1 MPPDTASP
9 NDLQA
14 PPPIEPQN
22 NVPGWAIVVF
32 LLVLAAVAFVPVYRF
47 LRRPQQKQVPITG
60 VAKLSSRITPLP
72 KAAPQIPTANP
83 AASVPLSDNDVE
95 RIFSLPLQ
103 QQAEELLER
112 SIRHDERARELLEKH
127 LRDWKGRVR
136 ESPRMK
142 DLLNRAQYSRDLR
155 VRSDYCAMM
164 LNMDGWSED
173 ADAVQILIQRA
184 QSDSGSRGYDVWYLG
199 MLGGRG
205 VKPEQVHQVLLG
217 YAHNDPDANVRQWA
231 TEAMRFLGTDQAL
244 DDLFQIFVSDP
255 SFNVRDR
262 AGCNVSDCGNFMR
275 KQRMRM
281 FPKFL
286 ELVENPATN
295 AQMRSWSF
303 LAMQEITDVAM
314 PPDAK
319 AWRQWYTQHSE
330 EKMAQFKS
338 IPEWQ
343 VRGDE

>member
-1 MPPDTASP
+1 MPQDTSP
-9 NDLQA
+9 PNALQP

-22 NVPGWAIVVF
+22 NVPDWAIAVF
-32 LLVLAAVAFVPVYRF
+32 LLVLAAVAFVPIYRF
-47 LRRPQQKQVPITG
+47 LHRPQGKAVPTSGTVRPAPGIAPAQKSAPQTATSNRVT
-60 VAKLSSRITPLP
+60 STPL
-72 KAAPQIPTANP
+72 
-83 AASVPLSDNDVE
+83 SENDIE

-112 SIRHDERARELLEKH
+112 SIRHDERARELFEKH
-127 LRDWKGRVR
+127 LRDWKGLVR
-136 ESPRMK
+136 ETPHMK
-142 DLLNRAQYSRDLR
+142 NLLNRAQYSRDLR
-155 VRSDYCAMM
+155 VRNDYCAMT
-164 LNMDGWSED
+164 LAMDGWSED
-173 ADAVQILIQRA
+173 SDAVQILIQRA
-184 QSDSGSRGYDVWYLG
+184 QNDPGSRAYDVWYLG

-205 VKPEQVHQVLLG
+205 VPEQVHQVLLN
-217 YAHNDPDANVRQWA
+217 YARNDPDANVRQWA
-231 TEAMRFLGTDQAL
+231 TEGMRFLGTDQAL
-244 DDLFQIFVSDP
+244 DDLFDIFLNDP

-303 LAMQEITDVAM
+303 LAMQEITDVAL

-319 AWRQWYTQHSE
+319 AWRQWFTQHGD
-330 EKMAQFKS
+330 EKMAQFRS